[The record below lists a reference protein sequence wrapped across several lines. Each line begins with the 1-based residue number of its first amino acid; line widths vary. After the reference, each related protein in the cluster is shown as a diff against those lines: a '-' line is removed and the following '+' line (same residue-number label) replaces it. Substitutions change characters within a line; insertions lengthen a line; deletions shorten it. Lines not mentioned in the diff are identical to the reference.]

1 MPARPELPGRTKEVA
16 RLRDAW
22 AAAVVGEPR
31 LLLLTGEAG
40 IGKTRLATE
49 VVALAETTGGL
60 VMQARCYT
68 AERSLFLQPFVD
80 ALAGPVATMRADRL
94 RELPG
99 ARTAAFAGL
108 LPGVD
113 DLFDPPPPNAR
124 ALSWGIMPRP
134 AH

>member
-99 ARTAAFAGL
+99 LGPPRSLDCYRELTTFSIHRPRTHE
-108 LPGVD
+108 P
-113 DLFDPPPPNAR
+113 
-124 ALSWGIMPRP
+124 
-134 AH
+134 